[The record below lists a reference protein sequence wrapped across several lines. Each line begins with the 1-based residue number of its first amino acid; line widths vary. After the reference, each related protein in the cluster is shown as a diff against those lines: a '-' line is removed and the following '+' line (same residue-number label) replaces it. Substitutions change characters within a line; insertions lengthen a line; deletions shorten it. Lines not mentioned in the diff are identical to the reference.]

1 MIRLPPRSTRT
12 DTLVPNTTLFRSDMF
27 PPDKVPPRAAGPE
40 ALEKLGVRA
49 RWLFELEERADVPDE
64 AHWQRYVSNY
74 LGALRMIDDQ
84 LIRLIDHLETHGLM
98 ENTVVVYVGD
108 HGDYL
113 MDYGLRR
120 KGIRLFEEL
129 IRLPMVFEIGRASCR
144 EGVGQYG

>member
-1 MIRLPPRSTRT
+1 
-12 DTLVPNTTLFRSDMF
+12 MF

-84 LIRLIDHLETHGLM
+84 LVRLVKHLGARGVV
-98 ENTVVVYVGD
+98 ENTVIGYVAD
-108 HGDYL
+108 PGDYV
-113 MDYGLRR
+113 MDSRPGR
-120 KGIRLFEEL
+120 KGVGLPGARL
-129 IRLPMVFEIGRASCR
+129 RAS
-144 EGVGQYG
+144 GTL

>member
-84 LIRLIDHLETHGLM
+84 LVRLVQQLEARGVM
-98 ENTVVVYVGD
+98 ENKGILYVD
-108 HGDYL
+108 KHRDYA
-113 MDYGLRR
+113 MDYRH
-120 KGIRLFEEL
+120 
-129 IRLPMVFEIGRASCR
+129 GRP
-144 EGVGQYG
+144 GGGM